1 MVNLLAFSSSLGYF
15 LIASSNKFLLKNT
28 LTFTFFFLKA
38 FAITFGLSFL
48 RLVDNVCIMFPPF
61 GGAFISPTLNFVGE
75 CYRLTTL
82 IYIHRIFALKYLIE
96 FMYFIKSNQHIWNM
110 TK

>member
-1 MVNLLAFSSSLGYF
+1 MRPFAPFIDSNLLTF
-15 LIASSNKFLLKNT
+15 LFI
-28 LTFTFFFLKA
+28 FLKA

-48 RLVDNVCIMFPPF
+48 RLVDNVCISFPLF
-61 GGAFISPTLNFVGE
+61 VAAFISPTLNFVGE

-82 IYIHRIFALKYLIE
+82 IYIHCIFALKYLIE